1 MKPETANA
9 LYEMGKAIAK
19 SHGFDGEVIMT
30 MNCRSE
36 EVPAYF
42 YEIDEEEMM
51 NEINNYLEQIESEYS
66 RIRGKWSPL
75 SPMDWTL
82 AQKWEDSGIPLH
94 IVLTA
99 MSEVF
104 RKFESSKKGGKINS
118 LSYFTQEVEKQFAS
132 WSASQVGKNTED
144 EIDSSEVDEGFE
156 FEVEPLSDNARI
168 IALESLRLFKSQA
181 KEDFIKSIEPNY
193 TSEDWAWLMEN
204 LEAQNND

>member
-1 MKPETANA
+1 MNPKTANA
-9 LYEMGKAIAK
+9 LYEM
-19 SHGFDGEVIMT
+19 
-30 MNCRSE
+30 
-36 EVPAYF
+36 
-42 YEIDEEEMM
+42 DEEEMM

-104 RKFESSKKGGKINS
+104 RKFEGSKKGGKINS

-132 WSASQVGKNTED
+132 WSESQVGKNTEA
-144 EIDSSEVDEGFE
+144 EIDSSEVEEEFE

-168 IALESLRLFKSQA
+168 IALESLRLFKSQG

-193 TSEDWAWLMEN
+193 TTEDWTWLMEN
-204 LEAQNND
+204 LEGESNNE